1 MFDKITALYC
11 RYSRD
16 DGQEEENASITHQ
29 RELLKEY
36 AENNG
41 YTNLRCYADDGYSG
55 TNFNRP
61 DFQRMLEDIENGLI
75 GTVIVKDMSRFGR
88 NYILVG
94 QYVELVL
101 PMYDVKVIG
110 VTDHYDST
118 KENNDLFAFES
129 IFAEMYAADISK
141 KVTAYKRN
149 KGMNGGVVKTRPVYG
164 YKIAPDTKDE
174 WIIDEKVAGIVYM
187 IFDKFVNEEMTEY
200 QIANYLRKHKVLTT
214 SAYAGSKR
222 CDPTR
227 IYAWS
232 TSTITRMLGM
242 AEYAG
247 DTVNFKSRT
256 VSFKTRQIERI
267 PKDQWLVFH
276 DTHDAII
283 PREMFEKAQVRLAR
297 PKKRFDKRK
306 YEYNTFFARKCRCS
320 ECGGRMAIQVAKGYD
335 GIAYNCQKKISFQ
348 TCKSHSVREMT
359 LRNMFKDQITAL
371 QQALLSKPK
380 EIEEKLGVYQIS
392 DIQKEID
399 VSNQRIAEINSYMQ
413 ELFESKIR
421 GEITQDDFLSLS
433 RQYGNE
439 KSNLQ
444 SLVNMLAEK
453 LAIGKKNASG
463 IVEIMTFIQNTDF
476 SEITEEICSKLI
488 KQVIV
493 GVYEK
498 KGTVNYGKQPLRFQI
513 YEIGFIDELVDVS
526 YKTFRERIEAVLLRR
541 YADHIVTKRPH
552 EVYEELGLTYNT
564 MKKGLQRENTNFN
577 TIVIEL
583 RKKLITEYIR
593 QGMSADEIFRITGF
607 SNVNVLYAF
616 CYNNFEVSY
625 KHLRKVILS

>member
-1 MFDKITALYC
+1 MFNKITALYC

-29 RELLKEY
+29 RKLLKEY
-36 AENNG
+36 AENNR

-149 KGMNGGVVKTRPVYG
+149 KGLNGGRLKTRPIYG
-164 YKIAPDTKDE
+164 YKVAPDMKDK

-267 PKDQWLVFH
+267 SKDQWLIFR
-276 DTHDAII
+276 DTHEAII

-297 PKKRFDKRK
+297 LRKKFDTRK
-306 YEYNTFFARKCRCS
+306 YEYNTFFIRKCRCS
-320 ECGGRMAIQVAKGYD
+320 ECGGRMSIQISQGND
-335 GIAYNCQKKISFQ
+335 GIAYNCQKNIMFK
-348 TCKSHSVREMT
+348 TCKSHLVREMT
-359 LRNMFKDQITAL
+359 LRNMFKDQISAL
-371 QQALLSKPK
+371 QQFLNSNQR
-380 EIEEKLGVYQIS
+380 EVEEKLGVYELS
-392 DIQKEID
+392 GIQQEID
-399 VSNQRIAEINSYMQ
+399 TLNRRIIEIDSYIQ
-413 ELFESKIR
+413 ALFESKIK
-421 GEITQDDFLSLS
+421 GEIPQNDFLTISK
-433 RQYGNE
+433 QYSDE
-439 KSNLQ
+439 KSDLQ
-444 SLVNMLAEK
+444 NQVNMLAEK
-453 LAIGKKNASG
+453 LAIGKRNSSK
-463 IVEIMTFIQNTDF
+463 IFEILTFIKETDF
-476 SEITEEICSKLI
+476 SEITQEICDKLI
-488 KQVIV
+488 EKVIV
-493 GVYEK
+493 GAYEK
-498 KGTVNYGKQPLRFQI
+498 KGTVNYGRQTLKFQI

-541 YADHIVTKRPH
+541 YSNQIVTKPPH
-552 EVYEELGLTYNT
+552 EVYEELGLTYNI
-564 MKKGLQRENTNFN
+564 MKEGLHRENTNFN
-577 TIVIEL
+577 TVVIDL

-607 SNVNVLYAF
+607 SSVNVLYAF

>member
-1 MFDKITALYC
+1 MFNKITALYC

-61 DFQRMLEDIENGLI
+61 DFQRMLEDIKNGLI

-110 VTDHYDST
+110 VTDHYNST

-276 DTHDAII
+276 DTHEALV
-283 PREMFEKAQVRLAR
+283 PR
-297 PKKRFDKRK
+297 
-306 YEYNTFFARKCRCS
+306 
-320 ECGGRMAIQVAKGYD
+320 
-335 GIAYNCQKKISFQ
+335 
-348 TCKSHSVREMT
+348 
-359 LRNMFKDQITAL
+359 
-371 QQALLSKPK
+371 
-380 EIEEKLGVYQIS
+380 
-392 DIQKEID
+392 
-399 VSNQRIAEINSYMQ
+399 
-413 ELFESKIR
+413 ELFE
-421 GEITQDDFLSLS
+421 
-433 RQYGNE
+433 
-439 KSNLQ
+439 KS
-444 SLVNMLAEK
+444 
-453 LAIGKKNASG
+453 
-463 IVEIMTFIQNTDF
+463 
-476 SEITEEICSKLI
+476 
-488 KQVIV
+488 
-493 GVYEK
+493 
-498 KGTVNYGKQPLRFQI
+498 PR
-513 YEIGFIDELVDVS
+513 
-526 YKTFRERIEAVLLRR
+526 
-541 YADHIVTKRPH
+541 
-552 EVYEELGLTYNT
+552 
-564 MKKGLQRENTNFN
+564 
-577 TIVIEL
+577 
-583 RKKLITEYIR
+583 
-593 QGMSADEIFRITGF
+593 
-607 SNVNVLYAF
+607 
-616 CYNNFEVSY
+616 
-625 KHLRKVILS
+625 